1 MKYPK
6 NRRSPVKHGV
16 SGYTRK
22 DGTKIK
28 GHTRGK
34 GTRPR
39 KPQRSRVVGKHTDD
53 DTPIGVHAF
62 VTNFTYSDKPGDGES
77 VISISDNYPD
87 AIDEAWEE
95 RMDPRIPIAVECID
109 PDLGAAL
116 KWVGKRVKSAV
127 KWGKPRIV
135 EASKLGAR
143 YAVKAT
149 MTTGK
154 TIGRVAKA
162 TAISGFEGAKELG
175 RLTAF
180 GVQKEL
186 IQNLLG
192 LCYQDD
198 KSKRIA
204 ARIALRARYPEV
216 YDMCDFSRE
225 GRRRPR
231 RRRVPEV
238 VVLPKR
244 FKSQAV
250 V

>member
-22 DGTKIK
+22 DGTKIS
-28 GHTRGK
+28 GHTRGS
-34 GTRPR
+34 GTRT
-39 KPQRSRVVGKHTDD
+39 KRSRVVGRVVDD

-62 VTNFTYSDKPGDGES
+62 TTNFTYSDKPGDGES
-77 VISISDNYPD
+77 VITISNNYPD

-95 RMDPRIPIAVECID
+95 RMDPRIPIAVETID
-109 PDLGAAL
+109 PDIGAAL
-116 KWVGKRVKSAV
+116 KWVGKRVRSAV

-135 EASKLGAR
+135 EATKLGAR
-143 YAVKAT
+143 YAVRAT

-162 TAISGFEGAKELG
+162 TAISGVEGAKELG

-186 IQNLLG
+186 IHNLLK
-192 LCYQDD
+192 LCYQKD
-198 KSKRIA
+198 KAKRIA
-204 ARIALRARYPEV
+204 ARIALRDRYPEV

-225 GRRRPR
+225 GGRRPR